1 MDAIKTK
8 PPFNPWPWSIA
19 GVFALGFTGAVVW
32 VVFCIFNGQDL
43 VAADYYER
51 EVVHQQQ
58 MERAQ
63 RALALG
69 ANAGIAFDSQSR
81 CIVVRLPAD
90 HAAASPQ
97 GTIELYRPSE
107 AGLDRTFPLV
117 IGSGGEQLLGVSALK
132 QGLWH
137 VRLSWT
143 VNGLE
148 YLLEE
153 KVTLGVAAPE

>member
-1 MDAIKTK
+1 MDAVKAK

-32 VVFCIFNGQDL
+32 VGFCMFNGQDL

-63 RALALG
+63 RGLALG
-69 ANAGIAFDSQSR
+69 ASAGISFDAQAR

-90 HAAASPQ
+90 HAAVQPK
-97 GTIELYRPSE
+97 GTIELYRPSA
-107 AGLDRTFPLV
+107 AGLDQMLPLNLTED
-117 IGSGGEQLLGVSALK
+117 GTQRLGTSELK
-132 QGLWH
+132 PGLWR
-137 VRLSWT
+137 VRVRWN
-143 VNGLE
+143 VNGE
-148 YLLEE
+148 DHFVDE
-153 KVTLGVAAPE
+153 KISIEALSTK